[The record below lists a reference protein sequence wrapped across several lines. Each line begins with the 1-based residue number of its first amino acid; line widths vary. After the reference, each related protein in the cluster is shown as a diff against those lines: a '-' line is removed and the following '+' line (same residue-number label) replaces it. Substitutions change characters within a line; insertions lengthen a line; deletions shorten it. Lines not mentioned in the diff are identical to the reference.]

1 MQIFIAF
8 LIGFLFLMYGIL
20 DFFMPSKIPRAIRF
34 VIRFFIISTGIGFV
48 WYATLQ
54 FIALLSS

>member
-48 WYATLQ
+48 WYAVLQ
-54 FIALLSS
+54 FFA